1 MRSRNRKTPNKQTNH
16 QINQFKNVY
25 QINEKK
31 IPLHQS
37 KSLNFWPFP
46 NTAKHSHETKKK
58 YSTKKLQQTQL
69 KFTLI
74 NCKKY
79 HILLDCINFIRTQK
93 ITQFPHYNTAKKSHF
108 NGIVW
113 NWNRIS
119 SKSFLFICNELN

>member
-93 ITQFPHYNTAKKSHF
+93 KSHNFRIIISAKKA
-108 NGIVW
+108 ILMALCE
-113 NWNRIS
+113 IEIE
-119 SKSFLFICNELN
+119 FLANLFYLFATN